1 MKRIVII
8 TALVFGLSG
17 LCATAGDAA
26 APGRKGKSG
35 AGKRGADAQGA
46 SEHKSSH
53 PYIRCDKN
61 GDGVLSREEWPFSA
75 ELFTK
80 LDKNGNGIIAADER
94 PEKRG
99 KLGKGGEG
107 KGKGGPGRRWSS
119 QRQGWAWERRTR
131 QTLSCAE
138 MNQPRR

>member
-8 TALVFGLSG
+8 TALAFGLSG
-17 LCATAGDAA
+17 WCATAGDAA
-26 APGRKGKSG
+26 VPGPKGKSG
-35 AGKRGADAQGA
+35 AGKRGVNAQGA
-46 SEHKSSH
+46 GGHKSSP

-80 LDKNGNGIIAADER
+80 LDKNGNGIIDADER

-107 KGKGGPGRRWSS
+107 NGKGAPGKGGRGKR
-119 QRQGWAWERRTR
+119 
-131 QTLSCAE
+131 
-138 MNQPRR
+138 

>member
-1 MKRIVII
+1 MKRIAII
-8 TALVFGLSG
+8 TVLALGLSG

-46 SEHKSSH
+46 GEHKGSPPS
-53 PYIRCDKN
+53 IRCDKN

-80 LDKNGNGIIAADER
+80 LDKNGNGVIDADER
-94 PEKRG
+94 PAHHG
-99 KLGKGGEG
+99 KHGKGGDG
-107 KGKGGPGRRWSS
+107 KGKGGPGKGKGGAGKGAGKGGTGRDV
-119 QRQGWAWERRTR
+119 
-131 QTLSCAE
+131 
-138 MNQPRR
+138 NP

>member
-8 TALVFGLSG
+8 TALALGLSG

-46 SEHKSSH
+46 GEHKSS
-53 PYIRCDKN
+53 PPFIRCDKN

-75 ELFTK
+75 DLFTK
-80 LDKNGNGIIAADER
+80 LDKNGNGVIDADER
-94 PEKRG
+94 PERRG
-99 KLGKGGEG
+99 KLGNGEAG
-107 KGKGGPGRRWSS
+107 KGKGGPGDGGAGKGKGGPGKGGRGKR
-119 QRQGWAWERRTR
+119 
-131 QTLSCAE
+131 
-138 MNQPRR
+138 

>member
-8 TALVFGLSG
+8 TALALGLSG
-17 LCATAGDAA
+17 LCATAGDTA
-26 APGRKGKSG
+26 APGRKGKTG
-35 AGKRGADAQGA
+35 AGKRGADVQGA
-46 SEHKSSH
+46 GEHKSSP

-80 LDKNGNGIIAADER
+80 LDKNGNGVIDADER

-99 KLGKGGEG
+99 KLGNVEAG
-107 KGKGGPGRRWSS
+107 KGKGGPGDGGAGKGKGGPGKGGRG
-119 QRQGWAWERRTR
+119 QR
-131 QTLSCAE
+131 
-138 MNQPRR
+138 

>member
-8 TALVFGLSG
+8 TALALGLSG

-46 SEHKSSH
+46 GEHKSS
-53 PYIRCDKN
+53 PPSIRCDKN

-80 LDKNGNGIIAADER
+80 LDKNGNGVIDADER
-94 PEKRG
+94 PAHHGKRG
-99 KLGKGGEG
+99 KDKGQQGKGAG
-107 KGKGGPGRRWSS
+107 KGRAAANANP
-119 QRQGWAWERRTR
+119 
-131 QTLSCAE
+131 
-138 MNQPRR
+138 